1 MIEYT
6 AQMNDAMFY
15 IVIFVVSLFVLG
27 FYAFYVKIIKPLI
40 EKKNSIK
47 EEMRYSHGRE
57 HAYWKKELKRFYIS
71 CIPFIGK
78 FISRRM
84 R

>member
-1 MIEYT
+1 
-6 AQMNDAMFY
+6 MNDAMFY

-47 EEMRYSHGRE
+47 EEMLYSHGRE
-57 HAYWKKELKRFYIS
+57 RDYWKRELKKFYIS
-71 CIPFIGK
+71 CIPIIGK
-78 FISRRM
+78 LISRRI